1 MAGQIKIQG
10 RLIELFRDKLELDV
24 PSAETDLMETGVMD
38 SLTFVELLYHL
49 EIEFGITISNEKL
62 ELENFRSIISIVE
75 FVEQVGE
82 LIATQGDKRGLVEP
96 ERSPYGQGASIHPA
110 LPTWPDPTRFAQG
123 LSSLDQRAGR
133 ADRRHDQ
140 SRDSLSMALRLDCAV
155 GCGSVWVRTALQ
167 RTSALQRDR
176 WQDACTA
183 HAQMVSPITQ
193 PISPATSRS
202 VHNLMTLDT

>member
-75 FVEQVGE
+75 FVEQAGE
-82 LIATQGDKRGLVEP
+82 LIATQGGQ
-96 ERSPYGQGASIHPA
+96 ERA
-110 LPTWPDPTRFAQG
+110 R
-123 LSSLDQRAGR
+123 
-133 ADRRHDQ
+133 
-140 SRDSLSMALRLDCAV
+140 
-155 GCGSVWVRTALQ
+155 
-167 RTSALQRDR
+167 
-176 WQDACTA
+176 
-183 HAQMVSPITQ
+183 
-193 PISPATSRS
+193 
-202 VHNLMTLDT
+202 

>member
-1 MAGQIKIQG
+1 MAGQIGIQG

-24 PSAETDLMETGVMD
+24 PSAETDLMETGMMD

-96 ERSPYGQGASIHPA
+96 ERSPHGQGAPISERSQPG
-110 LPTWPDPTRFAQG
+110 DTRHLRNKLNGKSYQR
-123 LSSLDQRAGR
+123 SSL
-133 ADRRHDQ
+133 
-140 SRDSLSMALRLDCAV
+140 
-155 GCGSVWVRTALQ
+155 
-167 RTSALQRDR
+167 
-176 WQDACTA
+176 
-183 HAQMVSPITQ
+183 
-193 PISPATSRS
+193 
-202 VHNLMTLDT
+202 